1 MAGNKK
7 INFFFACCGFAIAF
21 FLQQS
26 CHVYSFKNISI
37 PDSVKTVKVNFI
49 ENHARYVNP
58 QLSPRLTDGLRQ
70 KIVRQTRLSQTN
82 SEDANWD
89 IKGEIRDYSLS
100 TSGISN
106 QQVASN
112 RLNVA
117 VHITLNDR
125 LANKVQE
132 FDISRSF
139 DFSASLTLQAAE
151 AKLSEEIIR
160 SLSDDIFN
168 RIFSNW

>member
-1 MAGNKK
+1 MTK
-7 INFFFACCGFAIAF
+7 IKYILAVCGLSATFFM
-21 FLQQS
+21 QQS
-26 CHVYSFKNISI
+26 CGIYKFKNISI
-37 PDSVKTVKVNFI
+37 PDTVKTVKVNFI

-82 SEDANWD
+82 TDDAHWE
-89 IKGEIRDYSLS
+89 ISGGIRDYSLS
-100 TSGISN
+100 TSAISN

-112 RLNVA
+112 RLNVS

-125 LANKVQE
+125 QSNKIKEYDV
-132 FDISRSF
+132 SRSF
-139 DFSASLTLQAAE
+139 DFSANISLQAAE
-151 AKLSEEIIR
+151 AKLSDEIIR

-168 RIFSNW
+168 QIFSSW

>member
-1 MAGNKK
+1 MV
-7 INFFFACCGFAIAF
+7 INTGIKLFLAVCVLPMAF
-21 FLQQS
+21 FMQQS
-26 CHVYSFKNISI
+26 CGIYSFRNISI
-37 PDSVKTVKVNFI
+37 PDTVKTVKVNFI

-82 SEDANWD
+82 GDDAHWE

-100 TSGISN
+100 TSAISN

-112 RLNVA
+112 RLNVT

-125 LANKVQE
+125 QANKVKE
-132 FDISRSF
+132 YDISRSF
-139 DFSASLTLQAAE
+139 DFSATLSLQAAE
-151 AKLSEEIIR
+151 AKLSDEIIR

-168 RIFSNW
+168 QIFSSW